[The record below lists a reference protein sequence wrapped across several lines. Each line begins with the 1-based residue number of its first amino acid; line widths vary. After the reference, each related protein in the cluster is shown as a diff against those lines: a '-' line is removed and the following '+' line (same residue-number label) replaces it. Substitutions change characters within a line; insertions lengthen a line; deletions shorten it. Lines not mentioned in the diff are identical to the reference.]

1 MWSSLGDGIQT
12 GIHTQNTG
20 GFDTL
25 QTDSNE
31 GFNIGFS
38 RMVVRADF
46 HHLGNLW
53 LYIQNPGGNLLSDVK
68 SKQHNLNYT

>member
-1 MWSSLGDGIQT
+1 
-12 GIHTQNTG
+12 
-20 GFDTL
+20 L